1 MGSRLRVWRRT
12 ISLGCVQG
20 WTAIGD
26 VEYWI
31 FRGKCSFITSLLC
44 TRETQLDE
52 DIDYEHNVLKKE
64 KGRHI
69 LVI

>member
-1 MGSRLRVWRRT
+1 VR
-12 ISLGCVQG
+12 G

-31 FRGKCSFITSLLC
+31 FRGKYSFITSLLC

-52 DIDYEHNVLKKE
+52 DIDDEHNVLKKE